1 MPEPVAIATGPRKA
15 LYLTLGGLFV
25 TLGAVG
31 VLLPVL
37 PTTPFLLLAS
47 YFLLRSSPR
56 LNALLYRSRILGPL
70 LQDWKEKGGIKRHA
84 KIAAILLVMLTVGLT
99 LYWSPESMPI
109 RIVIIVLTSVGIGVI
124 LRLPEIKS

>member
-1 MPEPVAIATGPRKA
+1 MPEPAAIATGPRKA

-109 RIVIIVLTSVGIGVI
+109 RIVIIVLTSIGIGVI